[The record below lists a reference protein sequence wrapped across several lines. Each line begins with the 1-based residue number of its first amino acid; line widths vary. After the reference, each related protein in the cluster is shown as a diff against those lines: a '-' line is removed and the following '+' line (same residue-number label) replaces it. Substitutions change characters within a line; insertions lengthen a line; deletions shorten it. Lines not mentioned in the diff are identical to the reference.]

1 MMTDTSVSIPEDLEM
16 MLCIDEACGFNHSVV
31 GSDGTVYGWSAHTP
45 PVWLKVPPPADGLI
59 EICAG
64 DQLMFKVKTMAEAK
78 SYIYGV
84 LVGFCGGDFERIEQ
98 CLTAMNNAD
107 PYARMTE
114 LHKLGWCPIWN
125 SR

>member
-1 MMTDTSVSIPEDLEM
+1 MTNTSSSIPQDLEM
-16 MLCIDEACGFNHSVV
+16 MLRIDEACGFNHSVV
-31 GSDGTVYGWSAHTP
+31 DSDGTVYGWAAHTP
-45 PVWLKVPPPADGLI
+45 PVWLKVPPPADGWI

-64 DQLMFKVKTMAEAK
+64 DQWMFKVRTMAEAE

-84 LVGFCGGDFERIEQ
+84 LMGFCGGDFERIER
-98 CLTAMNNAD
+98 CLMAMKDAD
-107 PYARMTE
+107 TYARMIE